1 MKREGQARQ
10 RCAAVFP
17 PIRSLGLSRLSATS
31 GLGRWFL
38 PRARTRVPDGKLDLS
53 QGLAAAEDWK
63 PVGPRLEFGPL
74 GARPA
79 PAQGYYRGS

>member
-1 MKREGQARQ
+1 MAREGQERQ

-38 PRARTRVPDGKLDLS
+38 PRARTRVSNGKLDLKRV
-53 QGLAAAEDWK
+53 GELARERAHT
-63 PVGPRLEFGPL
+63 L
-74 GARPA
+74 
-79 PAQGYYRGS
+79 